1 MNWKTFIREIP
12 DFPQPGILFRDI
24 TPLLANGEAY
34 RQAINTLADFA
45 RDLKAELIV
54 GPEARGYVV
63 GAPLAFALEAG
74 FVPVRK
80 KGKLPGQTISVQYGL
95 EYGSDVLEIHK
106 DAITTGQRIVVADDL
121 LATGGTMS
129 ATIELVQKLG
139 GNVVGAAFLIELSE
153 LAGRNKLGNL
163 DIFTLV
169 QY

>member
-129 ATIELVQKLG
+129 ATIELVKKLG

>member
-1 MNWKTFIREIP
+1 MNWQTLIREIP

-45 RDLKAELIV
+45 RELKAELIV

-95 EYGSDVLEIHK
+95 EYGKDVLEIHK
-106 DAITTGQRIVVADDL
+106 DAILPGQRVVVADDL

-129 ATIELVQKLG
+129 ATMNLVEKLG
-139 GNVVGAAFLIELSE
+139 GNVVGAAFMIELSE
-153 LAGRNKLGNL
+153 LRGREKLGNL
-163 DIFTLV
+163 DVYTLV